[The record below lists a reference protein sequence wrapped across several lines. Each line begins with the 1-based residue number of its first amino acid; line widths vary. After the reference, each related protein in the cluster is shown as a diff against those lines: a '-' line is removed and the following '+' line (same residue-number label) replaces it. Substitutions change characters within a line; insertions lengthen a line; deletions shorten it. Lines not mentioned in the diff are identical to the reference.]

1 VEAGPSGTGLG
12 ARWDSISVAQH
23 PIPQQAPQ
31 FLRLVWLWSW
41 LTTLEESLVETG
53 PDTVSTVRA
62 LPEHWWR

>member
-1 VEAGPSGTGLG
+1 M
-12 ARWDSISVAQH
+12 AQH

-62 LPEHWWR
+62 LPSTGGAERPGPDRDVTAT

>member
-1 VEAGPSGTGLG
+1 M
-12 ARWDSISVAQH
+12 AQH
-23 PIPQQAPQ
+23 PIPQHAPQ